1 MKKSLS
7 IFLFSILFLAVSC
20 SWTEKNENNLSA
32 KDLSFIRSLGI
43 LDTDEKILL
52 FESNGGISGLKQS
65 GNFVTDKRIASYWI
79 ENNKTEMNFAFYAQ
93 IDSMKLNDKTT
104 AVTMASSITI
114 YANDNTTFELYV
126 DADSA
131 RLNQFYNQTI
141 QLWEK
146 NK

>member
-1 MKKSLS
+1 MKKLLS

-20 SWTEKNENNLSA
+20 SWSEKNENNLSA

-43 LDTDEKILL
+43 LHTNEKILL

-65 GNFVTDKRIASYWI
+65 GNFVTDKRVASYWI
-79 ENNKTEMNFAFYAQ
+79 ENNLTEKNFAFYSQ
-93 IDSMKLNDKTT
+93 IDSMKLNNKTT
-104 AVTMASSITI
+104 AVTLASSISI
-114 YANDNTTFELYV
+114 YKHDNTTFEIYV
-126 DADSA
+126 DVDSS
-131 RLNQFYNQTI
+131 RLNQFYNQTV

>member
-1 MKKSLS
+1 MKKLLS

-20 SWTEKNENNLSA
+20 SWSEKNENNLSA

-43 LDTDEKILL
+43 LDTNEKILL

-65 GNFVTDKRIASYWI
+65 GNFVIDKRVASYWI
-79 ENNKTEMNFAFYAQ
+79 ENNLTQKNFAFYSQ
-93 IDSMKLNDKTT
+93 IDSMKLNNKTT
-104 AVTMASSITI
+104 AVTLASSISI
-114 YANDNTTFELYV
+114 YKHDNTTFEIYV
-126 DADSA
+126 DADSS
-131 RLNQFYNQTI
+131 RLNQFYNQTV

>member
-43 LDTDEKILL
+43 LDTNEKILL

-65 GNFVTDKRIASYWI
+65 GNFVTDKRVASYWI
-79 ENNKTEMNFAFYAQ
+79 ENNQTEMNFAFYAQ

-104 AVTMASSITI
+104 AVTLASSFTI
-114 YANDNTTFELYV
+114 YAHDNNTFELYV

-131 RLNQFYNQTI
+131 RLHQFYNQTV